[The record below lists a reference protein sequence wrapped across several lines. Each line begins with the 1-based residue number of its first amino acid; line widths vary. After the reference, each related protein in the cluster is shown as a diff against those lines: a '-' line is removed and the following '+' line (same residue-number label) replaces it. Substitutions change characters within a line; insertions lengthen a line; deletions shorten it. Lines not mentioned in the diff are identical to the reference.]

1 MKFTI
6 NSTDLSKAI
15 DQGIKFVPNKPLMP
29 ILANIKLATTDSD
42 MIRISAFDTS
52 NGVELKILAD
62 VLDDGEICVP
72 AQLFS
77 AIVKGM
83 SGQLIIEVVDTLMT
97 ISNLSGSCEIQCQE
111 SSEYPDIVPDDID
124 KTIQCEIDAKTFA
137 QAIKLGGSCASDD
150 TSKAILQG
158 VNIVAENGL
167 LTLASTNGHK
177 LVVCKTTIDESI
189 KIPSS
194 TIPTKSLGTIEGSGM
209 MTLTIS
215 DTDCM
220 VETGDTIITCRSFAG
235 KYPDYPMLLPKSFT
249 RNAVLDRAQLVDTLN
264 LMSSIGNENSLV
276 KFVFASDK
284 LTVSSEKE
292 GVKGE
297 CKISCE
303 MIGEELTIALNLK
316 YVLGQ
321 LKTIPSQLIKISMND
336 ALMPLTIQPVDSN
349 LDLLCLLMPVQL
361 RS

>member
-6 NSTDLSKAI
+6 NSIDLSKAI
-15 DQGIKFVPNKPLMP
+15 ERVIKFVPSKPVHP
-29 ILANIKLATTDSD
+29 ILANIKLTAIGDAALLTS
-42 MIRISAFDTS
+42 FDLS
-52 NGVELKILAD
+52 NGIQLELKAD
-62 VLDDGEICVP
+62 VIDTGEICVP

-83 SGQLIIEVVDTLMT
+83 NGQLIIEVVGTLMT
-97 ISNLSGSCEIQCQE
+97 VSNLSDSCEIQCQY
-111 SSEYPDIVPDDID
+111 SDDYPGIIPENID
-124 KTIQCEIDAKTFA
+124 STTQCEIDIEIFT
-137 QAIKLGGSCASDD
+137 QAIKLGGSCVSGEP
-150 TSKAILQG
+150 TKMILQG
-158 VNIVAENGL
+158 ANVVAEDGL
-167 LTLASTNGHK
+167 LTIASTNGHK
-177 LVVCKTTIDESI
+177 LVVYKTAIDELI

-194 TIPTKSLGTIEGSGM
+194 TIPTKLLGTIEGCGM

-220 VETGDTIITCRSFAG
+220 VDTGDMIITCRSFAG
-235 KYPDYPMLLPKSFT
+235 KYPAYPMLLPKSFT
-249 RNAVLDRAQLVDTLN
+249 RNAVLNRTQLVDALN
-264 LMSSIGNENSLV
+264 LMSAIGNENSLV
-276 KFVFASDK
+276 KLVFECDK
-284 LTVSSEKE
+284 LTISSEKE

-297 CKISCE
+297 SKIDCE
-303 MIGEELTIALNLK
+303 LAGEGLTIALNLK

-336 ALMPLTIQPVDSN
+336 ALMPLIIQPVDSN